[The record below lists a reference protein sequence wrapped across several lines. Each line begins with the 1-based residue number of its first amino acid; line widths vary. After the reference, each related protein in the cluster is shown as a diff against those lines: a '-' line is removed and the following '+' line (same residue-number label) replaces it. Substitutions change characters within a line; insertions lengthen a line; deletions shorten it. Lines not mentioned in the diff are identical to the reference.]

1 MTYVISDTA
10 YVILV
15 LGIILAVCG
24 FGACLSAA
32 RQIKILKRERHR
44 LDRLLNR
51 YNSTYKDDYDFYNGF

>member
-10 YVILV
+10 WVVFVI
-15 LGIILAVCG
+15 GIILVVCG
-24 FGACLSAA
+24 FGACLAA
-32 RQIKILKRERHR
+32 TRQINILRRERHR